1 MANTLKLNPYNVFE
15 ARRVDFPPS
24 HFEYAEITLRYNIKE
39 ALERWIESNL
49 KGRYYLGRGVSLDDS
64 NKLTYTVSIGFEE
77 SRELSFFMLACP
89 HLKYK

>member
-1 MANTLKLNPYNVFE
+1 MANTLKPNPYNVFE

-24 HFEYAEITLRYNIKE
+24 HFEYAEISLRYNMKE

-49 KGRYYLGRGVSLDDS
+49 KGRYYLGRAVALDDS
-64 NKLTYTVSIGFEE
+64 NKLTYAVSVGFEE